1 MLRNKISNKTVS
13 LVVGV
18 VFALFLRYIAH
29 IVSGYIF
36 YGAWAERFFTQEGFY
51 SIGNVILN
59 SMSGNLLSFVYSVFY
74 NGLFMIPEIIITAIV
89 AVPVSRIPAIK
100 KIK

>member
-1 MLRNKISNKTVS
+1 
-13 LVVGV
+13 
-18 VFALFLRYIAH
+18 
-29 IVSGYIF
+29 
-36 YGAWAERFFTQEGFY
+36 
-51 SIGNVILN
+51 
-59 SMSGNLLSFVYSVFY
+59 MSGNLLSFVYSVFY